1 MNDWIKM
8 KVWQK
13 LFGFLFLVSEPEGGV
28 ATVSKTSVKMLERKV
43 WGTYKDGEIQREQN
57 VDGEESVMGDDAPG
71 YFNSED
77 EETYQRLI
85 R

>member
-1 MNDWIKM
+1 M
-8 KVWQK
+8 
-13 LFGFLFLVSEPEGGV
+13 
-28 ATVSKTSVKMLERKV
+28 SKTSVKMLERKV
-43 WGTYKDGEIQREQN
+43 WGTYKDGEIQREEH
-57 VDGEESVMGDDAPG
+57 VDHEESVMSDDAAA